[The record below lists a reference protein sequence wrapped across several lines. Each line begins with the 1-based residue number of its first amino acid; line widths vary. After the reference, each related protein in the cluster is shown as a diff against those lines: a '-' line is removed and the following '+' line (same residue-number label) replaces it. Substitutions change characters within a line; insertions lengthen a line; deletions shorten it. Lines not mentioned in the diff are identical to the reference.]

1 MACRED
7 FVVATKV
14 SGPGNMPWI
23 RGGPEA
29 LNARAIAEAVDG
41 SLARLG
47 CDHID
52 LYQLHWPDRYMYA
65 CLAKT

>member
-1 MACRED
+1 M
-7 FVVATKV
+7 VATKV

-23 RGGPEA
+23 RNGPEA

-52 LYQLHWPDRYMYA
+52 LYQLHWPDRCMYA
-65 CLAKT
+65 CLVKT